1 MSNFYTDPSTG
12 ISIDMTY
19 YRQDPWQAPES
30 FMNLPQYPQSANE
43 LRNRIER
50 QLRALLQG
58 NAVDNQLRAYLYHQM
73 SANNYVNHDWGAL
86 VTSSAQLM
94 EAEVGRGTVLTETNF
109 GNILARAI
117 QVYLVRAVERDPNL
131 ANTLSNEQYQTI
143 QQLAVQRN
151 LDVELVESFNAQR
164 AGHIQQPQQSAYPG
178 AGNLNRQN
186 NFMMNQVNTTR
197 APIGGL
203 SRPPVQ
209 QAAPVANRTRSFE
222 DIIASA
228 SEPEPV
234 QYGHQQQPSS
244 RPNDVFNNLRNTNPE
259 EVSARA
265 EGKSSPVLEEVHLSP
280 QAGYHHQRGG
290 EDVRFEDYF
299 VRSEETTMPDVVD
312 NTGDTA
318 PNFAT
323 IMIDQRPI
331 SVAYNFYRHFVNEN
345 GGIMKYE
352 DHELRYQNI
361 APVEGNPILPVY
373 KEPEFEGTGELVQQ
387 EWLTDAT
394 FELLNSPLVG
404 MNLDTAMAS
413 VTFREN
419 VAFNRKVSEFI
430 VTSTDAVLINDMA
443 QFKELFGG
451 LYQDS
456 SETNLHTLW
465 NLVRDLEGYSQ
476 PLYRK
481 LNRAATDACN
491 INLEMILGLT
501 MKIDSYSDDWM
512 ELLEHLLKE
521 HGQAQHDR
529 FVAQMY
535 RVHAAICSLAGEKV
549 HYAML
554 KHNSLFDS
562 LSRQVDLIWDPENDA
577 FRNANEK
584 EREALLR
591 FLTEIEGPLGF
602 KDTMV
607 QIVKHD
613 YCCLVPVVYDQL
625 GLELDDGMNVVYP
638 SVLPELTTFLR
649 TFVEH
654 AGGFDGVYSRIIVGT
669 IDGVLMEVLPLPGV
683 DDHNQALLG
692 LVEITE

>member
-1 MSNFYTDPSTG
+1 MSNFYTDPNTG
-12 ISIDMTY
+12 ISIDMSF
-19 YRQDPWQAPES
+19 YRQDPWQSQES
-30 FMNLPQYPQSANE
+30 FMNLPQYPQSAGD

-50 QLRALLQG
+50 QLRAMLQG
-58 NAVDNQLRAYLYHQM
+58 NAMDNQLRAYLYHQM
-73 SANNYVNHDWGAL
+73 SANNYFNNDWGAL
-86 VTSSAQLM
+86 VTSAAQLM

-131 ANTLSNEQYQTI
+131 ANTLSNEQYHTI
-143 QQLAVQRN
+143 QQLAAQRN

-164 AGHIQQPQQSAYPG
+164 AGHIQQPQQSVYG
-178 AGNLNRQN
+178 GGNLNRQN
-186 NFMMNQVNTTR
+186 NFVMNQVNTAR
-197 APIGGL
+197 QPIGGL

-209 QAAPVANRTRSFE
+209 QQAPAVRTRSFD
-222 DIIASA
+222 DIIASTN
-228 SEPEPV
+228 EPEQV
-234 QYGHQQQPSS
+234 QYGHQAPSP
-244 RPNDVFNNLRNTNPE
+244 RPTDVFNNLRNTNPE

-265 EGKSSPVLEEVHLSP
+265 EGRSSPVLEEVHLSP
-280 QAGYHHQRGG
+280 SNGYHHQRGG

-299 VRSEETTMPDVVD
+299 VRSEETPMPDVVE
-312 NTGDTA
+312 NTSDSS

-361 APVEGNPILPVY
+361 APEEGNPILPVY
-373 KEPEFEGTGELVQQ
+373 QEPETEGVGELALQ

-404 MNLDTAMAS
+404 MNLDTAMAA

-430 VTSTDAVLINDMA
+430 VTSTDGVLINDMA
-443 QFKELFGG
+443 QFKQLFGG

-456 SETNLHTLW
+456 PETNLHTLW
-465 NLVRDLEGYSQ
+465 TLVRDLEGYSQ

-481 LNRAATDACN
+481 LNRAATEACN
-491 INLEMILGLT
+491 TIIQKILGL
-501 MKIDSYSDDWM
+501 KFDIDSYAEDWM
-512 ELLEHLLKE
+512 DLLEHLVKKY
-521 HGQAQHDR
+521 GQAQHDR

-535 RVHAAICSLAGEKV
+535 RVHSAICSLAGEKV
-549 HYAML
+549 HRAML
-554 KHNSLFDS
+554 KHNTLFDS
-562 LSRQVDLIWDPENDA
+562 LSRQVDLIWDPENDT
-577 FRNANEK
+577 FRTANEK

-613 YCCLVPVVYDQL
+613 YCCLVPVVFDQL
-625 GLELDDGMNVVYP
+625 GLELDDGMNVIYP

-654 AGGFDGVYSRIIVGT
+654 AGGFDGLYSRIIVGT

-683 DDHNQALLG
+683 DEQNQALLA

>member
-1 MSNFYTDPSTG
+1 MSNFYTDPNTG

-30 FMNLPQYPQSANE
+30 FMNLPQYPQSVNE

-50 QLRALLQG
+50 QLRAMLQG
-58 NAVDNQLRAYLYHQM
+58 NALDNQLRAYLYHQM
-73 SANNYVNHDWGAL
+73 CANNYINNDWGAL

-164 AGHIQQPQQSAYPG
+164 AGHLQYPQQQNVYG
-178 AGNLNRQN
+178 ANNLNRQN
-186 NFMMNQVNTTR
+186 NFVMNQVNTTR
-197 APIGGL
+197 QPIGGL
-203 SRPPVQ
+203 TRPPVQ

-228 SEPEPV
+228 NETEQV
-234 QYGHQQQPSS
+234 QHSRQMPSS
-244 RPNDVFNNLRNTNPE
+244 RPTDVFNNLRNTNPE

-265 EGKSSPVLEEVHLSP
+265 EGRSSPVLEEVHLSP
-280 QAGYHHQRGG
+280 HSGYHHQLGG
-290 EDVRFEDYF
+290 EDVRFDDYF
-299 VRSEETTMPDVVD
+299 VRSEETPMPDVVE
-312 NTGDTA
+312 NSGDTA

-331 SVAYNFYRHFVNEN
+331 SVAYNFYRHFVNET

-404 MNLDTAMAS
+404 MNLDTAMAA

-430 VTSTDAVLINDMA
+430 VSSTDAVLINDMA

-456 SETNLHTLW
+456 PETNLHTLW

-481 LNRAATDACN
+481 LNRAATEACN
-491 INLEMILGLT
+491 VNLGKILGLT
-501 MKIDSYSDDWM
+501 MRIDSYADDWM
-512 ELLEHLLKE
+512 DLLDHLLKT

-562 LSRQVDLIWDPENDA
+562 LSRQVDLIWDPENDT
-577 FRNANEK
+577 FRTANEK

-613 YCCLVPVVYDQL
+613 YCCLVPVVFDQL

-654 AGGFDGVYSRIIVGT
+654 AGGFDGLYSRIIVGT